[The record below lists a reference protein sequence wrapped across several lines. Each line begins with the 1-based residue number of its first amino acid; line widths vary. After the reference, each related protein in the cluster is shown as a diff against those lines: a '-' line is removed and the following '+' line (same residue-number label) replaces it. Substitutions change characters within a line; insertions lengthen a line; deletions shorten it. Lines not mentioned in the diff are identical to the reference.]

1 MDENGSV
8 TVVRHPTECWVRM
21 LRAAS
26 REIWLLGPG
35 GRLGVT
41 TRGTNLP
48 CRVIVHRSSLGCP
61 DRLAELRRRARR
73 GETIRVVA
81 DLPSEMA
88 IVDRAMALLPL
99 AAVPSSEVLLVR
111 GPVLVAT
118 LVAAYETWWQGAV
131 PLAAL
136 ESPGRGPGDPRLM
149 ILLAA
154 GLTDKSIAR
163 QLGVGLRTVQRQV
176 RALLEGLSSQT
187 RFQAGL
193 RVGRL
198 RLLDPDPGAKE
209 SADDSAL
216 R

>member
-8 TVVRHPTECWVRM
+8 QVVRHPTECWVRM
-21 LRAAS
+21 LHAAS
-26 REIWLLGPG
+26 REIWLLGSG
-35 GRLGVT
+35 KRFTVT
-41 TRGTNLP
+41 THGTSVP
-48 CRVIVHRSSLGCP
+48 CRIIVHRSSLGCP

-81 DLPSEMA
+81 DLPSEMV
-88 IVDRAMALLPL
+88 IVDRAVALLPL
-99 AAVPSSEVLLVR
+99 TACPSSEVLLVR

-136 ESPGRGPGDPRLM
+136 DSSGRGPGDPRLM

-163 QLGVGLRTVQRQV
+163 QLGIGQRTVQRQV
-176 RALLEGLSSQT
+176 RALLEGLRSQT

-198 RLLDPDPGAKE
+198 RLLDPDPSVNENRG
-209 SADDSAL
+209 DSAPW
-216 R
+216 